1 MFVQSKFV
9 RIPFVSAEKWGKIL
23 YYISCSDCLL
33 LTDVIYCSLFHARQH
48 SINDLLLV
56 ESSTRILS
64 HLIIRSKQEIGYSSF
79 LNTAK
84 VKTYIIGLRRATATI
99 RSQNSTTLHEHISK
113 LWNRS
118 LSKSWRQSVIA
129 MTTILHIAIWNQRIS
144 LRRMAKMAKMVFMW
158 NWQTLA
164 WLPTRLSL

>member
-64 HLIIRSKQEIGYSSF
+64 HLIIRSKQEIGYCEGQDLYYWLTQSNSNDTIAKLYYSSRAH
-79 LNTAK
+79 LEV
-84 VKTYIIGLRRATATI
+84 VKQVFEQILEAVGHCHDNDIAHRDLKPENFIVITKNGKNGKNGI
-99 RSQNSTTLHEHISK
+99 HVK
-113 LWNRS
+113 LTDS
-118 LSKSWRQSVIA
+118 
-129 MTTILHIAIWNQRIS
+129 
-144 LRRMAKMAKMVFMW
+144 
-158 NWQTLA
+158 LA